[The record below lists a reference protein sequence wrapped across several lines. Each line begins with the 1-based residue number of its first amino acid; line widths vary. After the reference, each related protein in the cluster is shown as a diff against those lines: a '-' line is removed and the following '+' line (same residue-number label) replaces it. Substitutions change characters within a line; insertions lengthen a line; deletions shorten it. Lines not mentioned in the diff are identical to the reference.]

1 MLACELP
8 QRFHGNFLGVRS
20 LKAEA
25 GDFGS
30 IASFQGFR
38 LRPCLQVIDV
48 KGDLFSPACSSG
60 R

>member
-8 QRFHGNFLGVRS
+8 ERFHGNFLGVRS

-38 LRPCLQVIDV
+38 LRP
-48 KGDLFSPACSSG
+48 
-60 R
+60 